1 MTDAGLAHLAG
12 LKSLYTINLSET
24 RVTGTGLT
32 YLQGFEDLNHVYFC
46 IEEQADHTMALLLA
60 LARKLPQMG
69 KALAAGAYREARE
82 SARTNQRLESR
93 TLGLV
98 GFGNSAKAV
107 ATRAAGFGMRVTV
120 GDAIGIHE

>member
-1 MTDAGLAHLAG
+1 
-12 LKSLYTINLSET
+12 
-24 RVTGTGLT
+24 
-32 YLQGFEDLNHVYFC
+32 
-46 IEEQADHTMALLLA
+46 MALLLA

-107 ATRAAGFGMRVTV
+107 AR
-120 GDAIGIHE
+120 